1 MANTRAIGVAYEDQA
16 ISGGTLDNT
25 PVGATTASTGAFT
38 TLSATGA
45 TTLSGDVAIGN
56 ASTDLVAFHGATA
69 VDQAAFVATQSI
81 NALSVSGVVGFT
93 SSTSLSSLVGK
104 VNSVID
110 LLIEKGLM
118 AAS

>member
-1 MANTRAIGVAYEDQA
+1 MANSKSRGVSFEDPAIV
-16 ISGGTLDNT
+16 GGTVDNT

-38 TLSATGA
+38 TLTASGA
-45 TTLSGDVAIGN
+45 TTLNGAVAIGD
-56 ASTDLVAFHGATA
+56 AAADLVGFHGVTA
-69 VDQAAFVATQSI
+69 VSQAVFIASNSI

-104 VNSVID
+104 VNSILQILSD
-110 LLIEKGLM
+110 KGLM

>member
-1 MANTRAIGVAYEDQA
+1 MANSKSIGTAYEDQK
-16 ISGGTLDNT
+16 IDGGTIDNT
-25 PVGATTASTGAFT
+25 PIGGTTVSTGAFS

-45 TTLSGDVAIGN
+45 ASFDGSTRLGN
-56 ASTDLVAFHGATA
+56 AAADVVGFHDTSGTAQSAFIS
-69 VDQAAFVATQSI
+69 TQSI

-104 VNSVID
+104 VNSI
-110 LLIEKGLM
+110 LAILAAKGIM